1 MSIATHEEVDTVITG
16 QITFVVSNGI
26 RELARVLPGGRV
38 LVNSDVTIAEIV
50 TACMR
55 HCENMQA
62 QADRAA
68 DREVVCR
75 ARIAIL
81 RDLLAVRCI
90 DHRDDE

>member
-1 MSIATHEEVDTVITG
+1 
-16 QITFVVSNGI
+16 
-26 RELARVLPGGRV
+26 
-38 LVNSDVTIAEIV
+38 
-50 TACMR
+50 
-55 HCENMQA
+55 MQA